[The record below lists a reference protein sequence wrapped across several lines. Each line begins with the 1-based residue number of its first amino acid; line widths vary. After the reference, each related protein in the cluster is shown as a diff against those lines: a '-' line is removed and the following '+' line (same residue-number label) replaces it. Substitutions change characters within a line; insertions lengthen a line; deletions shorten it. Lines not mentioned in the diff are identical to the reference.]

1 MKINPDIT
9 QPCLTPVV
17 PLNQSVHAV
26 VLDFAKAFDKVP
38 HRRLL
43 AKLQYY
49 GIQGKLLCWFE
60 SFLTQRSQ
68 SVVCEGKSSTSSP
81 VKSGVPQGT
90 VLGPLLFLLYI
101 NDLPDNLQSSVK
113 LFADDALFYGFI
125 ASDTDCDHLQ
135 DDLWKLEQWQ
145 NQWQMQFNPSKCKV
159 LCISN
164 TRSPPVKKYTLCG
177 VELEQVEEITYLG
190 ITLTSKL
197 KWDQHVSSV
206 SSKPSKVLGVV
217 RRNLHICPRSVRET
231 AYKTLVRPA
240 LEYGSAAW
248 DPYYDKDIKKLE
260 RVQRKAARFCA
271 GNYNHHANVTEM
283 LKDLSWDTL
292 ATRRKTGRL
301 SFMYKLTHNLIDCS
315 AENHL
320 KPNNERRTRGSH
332 DFKFL
337 VPRAKK
343 DIFKFSFFPRTIS
356 EWNSLPKDV
365 VNAAFLSFKSMLTSS
380 F

>member
-1 MKINPDIT
+1 
-9 QPCLTPVV
+9 
-17 PLNQSVHAV
+17 
-26 VLDFAKAFDKVP
+26 
-38 HRRLL
+38 
-43 AKLQYY
+43 
-49 GIQGKLLCWFE
+49 
-60 SFLTQRSQ
+60 
-68 SVVCEGKSSTSSP
+68 
-81 VKSGVPQGT
+81 
-90 VLGPLLFLLYI
+90 
-101 NDLPDNLQSSVK
+101 
-113 LFADDALFYGFI
+113 
-125 ASDTDCDHLQ
+125 
-135 DDLWKLEQWQ
+135 
-145 NQWQMQFNPSKCKV
+145 MQFNPSKCKV

-164 TRSPPVKKYTLCG
+164 KRSPPVKKYTLCG
-177 VELEQVEEITYLG
+177 VELEQVEKITYLG

-206 SSKPSKVLGVV
+206 SSKASKVLGVV
-217 RRNLHICPRSVRET
+217 RRNLHIYPRLVREM
-231 AYKTLVRPA
+231 AYKTLVRPT

-260 RVQRKAARFCA
+260 RVHRKAARFCA
-271 GNYNHHANVTEM
+271 GNYNPHASVTEM

-292 ATRRKTGRL
+292 ATRRKTARL

-315 AENHL
+315 AGNHL

-343 DIFKFSFFPRTIS
+343 DIFKFAFFPRTIS

-365 VNAAFLSFKSMLTSS
+365 VNATSLDSFKSMITSS